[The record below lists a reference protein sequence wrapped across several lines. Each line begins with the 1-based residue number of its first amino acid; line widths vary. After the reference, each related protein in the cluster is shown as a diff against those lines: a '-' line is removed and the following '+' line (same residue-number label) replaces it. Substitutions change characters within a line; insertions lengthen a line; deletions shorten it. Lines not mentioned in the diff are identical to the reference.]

1 MSLRKN
7 HHLSSSF
14 NKKSSSFSQQERS
27 LRISPSVCDLH
38 HHRCCSPHCCSLRG
52 SPRPRAESSATQAS
66 ARMQTRNPLSGLHT
80 STSHEAELCSFMLMS
95 PAAMS
100 HHFPPSTSRHFP
112 FPVPNLAAP
121 RPRLAPHRRL
131 AVPHPLARR
140 RARPAP
146 ARASTPATSPPTATA
161 TTAATAPST
170 ASARRAPTAPTA
182 APARIAPSA
191 QAPPPGP
198 RRRPPARPARA
209 FA

>member
-14 NKKSSSFSQQERS
+14 NKNRHLSLNKRGASEFPRRS
-27 LRISPSVCDLH
+27 VTCIH
-38 HHRCCSPHCCSLRG
+38 QRCCSPHCCSLRG

-80 STSHEAELCSFMLMS
+80 STSHEAELCSSTSHHFPPS
-95 PAAMS
+95 TS

-112 FPVPNLAAP
+112 VSNLAAP